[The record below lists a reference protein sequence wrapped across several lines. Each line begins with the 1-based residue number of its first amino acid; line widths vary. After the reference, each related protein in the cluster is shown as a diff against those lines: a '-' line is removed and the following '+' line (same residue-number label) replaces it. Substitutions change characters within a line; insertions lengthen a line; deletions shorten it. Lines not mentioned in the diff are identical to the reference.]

1 MPASNP
7 PDNDYTLRLPRTALR
22 IAGLAFGVGL
32 LLFVIV
38 WWMGRDQAFYKVE
51 PTAQGKPSGQLE
63 ALPEP
68 LAGSA
73 GASDMPDA
81 GPMASE
87 RPQLVEA
94 TPPQEMPASIDE
106 EVFAPA
112 QSPATA
118 ESEAPP
124 SMPLAA
130 GDQPVPLRG
139 ATPAPRY
146 PAGALRRG
154 ESGTVMVR
162 VEVDASGMPAGV
174 ALVQRSGSRDL
185 DRAAMEAVR
194 GWRFQ
199 PAQRD
204 GRAVA
209 GSLVIPVDFRA
220 DE

>member
-1 MPASNP
+1 MPASSP
-7 PDNDYTLRLPRTALR
+7 PEHDYTFRLPRSALR
-22 IAGLAFGVGL
+22 IAGLAFGIGM
-32 LLFVIV
+32 LLFAMV
-38 WWMGRDQAFYKVE
+38 WWMGRDQAFYKVQSAA
-51 PTAQGKPSGQLE
+51 PGKPQSELE

-81 GPMASE
+81 GPANSE

-94 TPPQEMPASIDE
+94 TPPPMPAPIE
-106 EVFAPA
+106 EFPGPASADMANATPNARPPVTLAP
-112 QSPATA
+112 
-118 ESEAPP
+118 
-124 SMPLAA
+124 
-130 GDQPVPLRG
+130 GDQPIPLPG
-139 ATPAPRY
+139 STPAPRY
-146 PAGALRRG
+146 PGGALRRG

-162 VEVDASGMPAGV
+162 VEVDAAGMPAGV

-194 GWRFQ
+194 KWRFQ

-204 GRAVA
+204 GQAVA

-220 DE
+220 DQ